1 MVHLL
6 PYERYYLYK
15 EAVNR
20 LTAMADC
27 LLDHSLCKTF
37 LSCYQDCSDPVQEE
51 VDQAEINLLEA
62 ECGTPARKSGQVMVG
77 EPAGHLKS
85 FKV

>member
-1 MVHLL
+1 MKVTQMVHLL
-6 PYERYYLYK
+6 PYERYDLYK

-37 LSCYQDCSDPVQEE
+37 LSCYQDCSDPAQGE
-51 VDQAEINLLEA
+51 VDQAEINFRVPT
-62 ECGTPARKSGQVMVG
+62 GKYINTP
-77 EPAGHLKS
+77 
-85 FKV
+85 FKNKQIP